1 MESTK
6 HPLPKNTVQF
16 YKELSEYLNT
26 KILFYGSVQRAD
38 YFPNYSDIDV
48 DIFSDNVHST
58 VEKMKHFLHLDK
70 SKVKKV
76 VWKLSNNRIVTG
88 YKIKY
93 VDEESK
99 FRTEF
104 SIYDEQF
111 KEDVLRNHM
120 EKTILP
126 YYATVMLFIIKFL
139 YYKLEILD
147 KSSFIYLKRKILS
160 TGIGLPEEDFIVLS
174 DN

>member
-1 MESTK
+1 MEYTK
-6 HPLPKNTVQF
+6 HPLPKNISTF

-26 KILFYGSVQRAD
+26 KILFYGSIQRSD
-38 YFPNYSDIDV
+38 YFPNHSDIDV

-76 VWKLSNNRIVTG
+76 VWRLSNNRLVTG

-111 KEDVLRNHM
+111 KDDVLHNHM

-126 YYATVMLFIIKFL
+126 YYATVMLLIIKFL
-139 YYKLEILD
+139 YYRLEILD

-160 TGIGLPEEDFIVLS
+160 TCIGLPEEDFIVLS